1 MATQVVKDSNSV
13 RLEINLLPAEY
24 RSTKTDLSWLSDRR
38 IVWPSMLLLV
48 AVAAIFLL
56 FSHITETVSDL
67 EQNLNQVRSEV
78 EKERPLL
85 AKIRQLDDKLAVIAQ
100 KNKALKSIQVSKKR
114 WVILFENI
122 SSVMPP
128 NMWLSALSQL
138 SANEMELRGVTRDFS
153 EVAEY
158 MVRLEQQVSISAV
171 NLITITTTKIDGED
185 TYNFTIKA
193 NINQDLGLE
202 SAR

>member
-1 MATQVVKDSNSV
+1 MATQVVKGSNSV

-24 RSTKTDLSWLSDRR
+24 RSTKADLSWLSDRR
-38 IVWPSMLLLV
+38 IVWPSMLLLI
-48 AVAAIFLL
+48 AIAAIFLL

-128 NMWLSALSQL
+128 NMWLNALSQL
-138 SANEMELRGVTRDFS
+138 SPNEMELRGVTRDFS

>member
-1 MATQVVKDSNSV
+1 MAAAPVQKSV

-38 IVWPSMLLLV
+38 VVWPSVLLLM
-48 AVAAIFLL
+48 AAAAGFLL
-56 FSHITETVSDL
+56 FSHISETIGDLESDL
-67 EQNLNQVRSEV
+67 DRVKTEV

-85 AKIRQLDDKLAVIAQ
+85 AKIKQLDEKLGVIAQ

-122 SSVMPP
+122 SAVLPP
-128 NMWLSALSQL
+128 NMWLISLSQL
-138 SANEMELRGVTRDFS
+138 STNEMELRGVTRDFS

-158 MVRLEQQVSISAV
+158 MVRLEQQVSITNV
-171 NLITITTTKIDGED
+171 TLVTISTTKVQDED

-193 NINQDLGLE
+193 VINQDLGLE
-202 SAR
+202 GAR

>member
-1 MATQVVKDSNSV
+1 MAAAPVQKSV

-38 IVWPSMLLLV
+38 VVWPSVLLLV
-48 AVAAIFLL
+48 AAAAGFLL
-56 FSHITETVSDL
+56 FSHISETIGDLESDL
-67 EQNLNQVRSEV
+67 DRVKTEV

-85 AKIRQLDDKLAVIAQ
+85 SKIKQLDEKLGVIAQ

-122 SSVMPP
+122 SAVLPP
-128 NMWLSALSQL
+128 NMWLISLSQL
-138 SANEMELRGVTRDFS
+138 STNEMELRGVTRDFS

-158 MVRLEQQVSISAV
+158 MVRLEQQVSITSV
-171 NLITITTTKIDGED
+171 TLVTISTTKVQDED

-193 NINQDLGLE
+193 VINQDLGLE
-202 SAR
+202 GAR

>member
-1 MATQVVKDSNSV
+1 MAAAPVQKSV

-38 IVWPSMLLLV
+38 VVWPSVLLLV
-48 AVAAIFLL
+48 AAAAVFLL
-56 FSHITETVSDL
+56 FSHISETIGDLESDL
-67 EQNLNQVRSEV
+67 DRVKTEV

-85 AKIRQLDDKLAVIAQ
+85 AKIKQLDEKLGVIAQ

-122 SSVMPP
+122 SAVLPP
-128 NMWLSALSQL
+128 NMWLISLSQL
-138 SANEMELRGVTRDFS
+138 STNEMELRGVTRDFS

-158 MVRLEQQVSISAV
+158 MVRLEQQVSITNV
-171 NLITITTTKIDGED
+171 TLVTISTTKVQDED

-193 NINQDLGLE
+193 VINQDLGLE
-202 SAR
+202 GAR

>member
-24 RSTKTDLSWLSDRR
+24 RSTKADLSWLSDRR

-48 AVAAIFLL
+48 AIAAIFLL

-128 NMWLSALSQL
+128 NTWLNALSQL

>member
-1 MATQVVKDSNSV
+1 MAAAPVQKSV

-38 IVWPSMLLLV
+38 VVWPSVLLLV
-48 AVAAIFLL
+48 AAAAGFLL
-56 FSHITETVSDL
+56 FSHISETIGDLESDL
-67 EQNLNQVRSEV
+67 DRVKTEV

-85 AKIRQLDDKLAVIAQ
+85 AKIKQLDEKLGVIAQ

-122 SSVMPP
+122 SAVLPP
-128 NMWLSALSQL
+128 NMWLISLSQL
-138 SANEMELRGVTRDFS
+138 STNEMELRGVTRDFS

-158 MVRLEQQVSISAV
+158 MVRLEQQVSITNV
-171 NLITITTTKIDGED
+171 TLVTISTTKVQDED

-193 NINQDLGLE
+193 VINQDLGLE
-202 SAR
+202 GAR

>member
-1 MATQVVKDSNSV
+1 MAMRGDAHNMGV
-13 RLEINLLPAEY
+13 RLQINLLPAEY
-24 RSTKTDLSWLSDRR
+24 RSTKADLSWISDRR
-38 IVWPSMLLLV
+38 IVWPTMLLVV

-56 FSHITETVSDL
+56 FSHITETISDL
-67 EQNLNQVRSEV
+67 ETNLEQVRSEV

-85 AKIRQLDDKLAVIAQ
+85 TKIKQLDEKLAVIAQ

-122 SSVMPP
+122 SSVLPP
-128 NMWLSALSQL
+128 NMWLIGISQL
-138 SANEMELRGVTRDFS
+138 DPSQVELRGVTRDFS

-158 MVRLEQQVSISAV
+158 MVRLEQQVSITNVS
-171 NLITITTTKIDGED
+171 LITITTAVVDGED

-193 NINQDLGLE
+193 SINQDLGLGN
-202 SAR
+202 AR

>member
-24 RSTKTDLSWLSDRR
+24 RSTKADLSWLSDRR